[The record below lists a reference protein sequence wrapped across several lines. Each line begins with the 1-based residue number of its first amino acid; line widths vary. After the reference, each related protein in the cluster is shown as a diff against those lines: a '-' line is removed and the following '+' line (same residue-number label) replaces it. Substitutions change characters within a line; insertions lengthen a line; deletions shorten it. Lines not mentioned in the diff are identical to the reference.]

1 LFILYISSLV
11 WVDILAVRQ
20 WPGSAPD
27 LDFGSTIRHCKS
39 FVLVCTHLPEIIEM
53 HESDVIA
60 RNISVL
66 SPATRRQVAFFRVWC
81 LVEIQ
86 AAAMT
91 QGMAVIMKGGSH
103 HIKDDGSVEFNSNR
117 DMLTI
122 LLFLVDIANAEA
134 TVPSDRERILQQVE
148 QFEGGTEGLNNK
160 VKGIISGSLSCVG
173 DAVVQCAACGDRNAI
188 EAVISRP
195 DSIVTSAG
203 AGYADLVRQ
212 LIASGADV
220 RARDVQHGGTSMVFA
235 AIGGHVNCMQILLE
249 HGADVNEKSSDGI
262 TPLLYAA
269 MGNQRDCL
277 QWLLKNGANVNDRN
291 DNDGQTAL
299 MYAAV
304 GGNTGCLRI
313 LLEAGA
319 AVNERDSLGRSALML
334 AAFTGH
340 KECIQCLLVAKADPD
355 IKDNSGMNAYM
366 WAMSKR
372 HAECTAL
379 LKPIKK
385 K

>member
-1 LFILYISSLV
+1 M
-11 WVDILAVRQ
+11 RQ